1 MANLFQA
8 KITEAVLFHK
18 EGRCVHNRYGRQEVD
33 GVIEKPFDG
42 CHEDAESSRSCG
54 LDDENFRVQGGK
66 DGHEVCEK
74 ISFSRTADAVF
85 RHFIDVQAPFPLLE
99 DLDIDIRFA
108 NFIFKMTKSTS
119 RRVSVIWRIK
129 EVFPA
134 PRNPDTIRTF
144 MMASWMKKEGPIPSP
159 LLLIISK

>member
-33 GVIEKPFDG
+33 GVIEKSDG
-42 CHEDAESSRSCG
+42 CHEDAESSRPVGSTMRTSG
-54 LDDENFRVQGGK
+54 SRAES

-74 ISFSRTADAVF
+74 ISFFPYSRRSFPSFHRRSGSV
-85 RHFIDVQAPFPLLE
+85 PLLE

-108 NFIFKMTKSTS
+108 NFIFKNDK
-119 RRVSVIWRIK
+119 IHIK
-129 EVFPA
+129 EGV
-134 PRNPDTIRTF
+134 RH
-144 MMASWMKKEGPIPSP
+144 MADKGGFSSAEESGYNKDFHDGLLDGKGGPHPLP